1 MPAIPYNP
9 GMRTACVFLLAS
21 VALAAERY
29 QLEPGV
35 ELVYEGKVE
44 GGGGGLN
51 FDSEVRW
58 NFWIVKA
65 NRDGSFRIAMRTRG
79 LAPPRLG
86 LGDLRPDGTYRPLFV
101 DAYTPLPATLFP
113 PLPAAWEN
121 DKASVVMGD
130 TQYAFR
136 RRVEEGRLLFG
147 FTKTSPGDRAYEVS
161 STHTLH
167 FDMQR
172 GLPTRLESRFSQA
185 YGVKSSGRTTI
196 RLVETKRHAPEWMD
210 KFGGEVE
217 ACLRAFRAYE
227 GKFDACRGR
236 PATVDAQTR
245 AAKALLEG
253 ARSRAGHAVV
263 QEQIENLLEG
273 HDDRVKFAREDGAR
287 LAKYLDKAAAEW
299 MASDFTERVHS
310 LKGYRGKVI
319 VLDFW
324 YRECG
329 WCVKAMPQVKAL
341 AKHFAGRPV
350 VVLGANIDP
359 QEEDARFVIRTMALT
374 YPNLKATGLPEK
386 FGIRRY
392 PTVIVIDRR
401 GVVRDYHVGY
411 AADLTERLIRT
422 VEGLLKE

>member
-1 MPAIPYNP
+1 
-9 GMRTACVFLLAS
+9 MRTACVFLLAS

-35 ELVYEGKVE
+35 ELVYEGKME

-58 NFWIVKA
+58 NIWIVMA
-65 NRDGSFRIAMRTRG
+65 NRDGSFRIAMRTQG

-86 LGDLRPDGTYRPLFV
+86 LGDLRSDGTYRPLFV

-113 PLPAAWEN
+113 PLPAAWGD
-121 DKASVVMGD
+121 DKASVVKGD
-130 TQYAFR
+130 TRYAFR
-136 RRVEEGRLLFG
+136 RHVEEGLLRFS
-147 FTKTSPGDRAYEVS
+147 FTKTSPEDRVYEVS

-167 FDMQR
+167 FDAER

-185 YGVKSSGRTTI
+185 YGVKSSGRSTI
-196 RLVETKRHAPEWMD
+196 RLAETKRHAREWME
-210 KFGGEVE
+210 KLGGEVE
-217 ACLRAFRAYE
+217 GCLRAFRAYE
-227 GKFDACRGR
+227 ERFDACKGR
-236 PATVDAQTR
+236 PAAVDAQAQ

-253 ARSRAGHAVV
+253 ALSRSTHAIV
-263 QEQIENLLEG
+263 QEQVKSLLEG
-273 HDDRVKFAREDGAR
+273 HADRVKFAREDGAR
-287 LAKYLDKAAAEW
+287 IAKYLDKPAAEW
-299 MASDFTERVHS
+299 MASDFADRVHS

-324 YRECG
+324 YRGCG

-359 QEEDARFVIRTMALT
+359 EEEDARYVIKTMALT
-374 YPNLKATGLPEK
+374 YPNLKAAALPKK
-386 FGIRRY
+386 FGVSGY
-392 PTVIVIDRR
+392 PTVIVIDRQ

-411 AADLTERLIRT
+411 AADLKERLVRT
-422 VEGLLKE
+422 VEGLLQE

>member
-1 MPAIPYNP
+1 
-9 GMRTACVFLLAS
+9 MRTACVFLLAS

-29 QLEPGV
+29 QLEPGI
-35 ELVYEGKVE
+35 ELVYEGRVE
-44 GGGGGLN
+44 GGGGDLN

-58 NFWIVKA
+58 NIWIVTA

-101 DAYTPLPATLFP
+101 DAYTPLPGALFP
-113 PLPAAWEN
+113 PLPAAWGD
-121 DKASVVMGD
+121 DKASVIKGD

-136 RRVEEGRLLFG
+136 RRLKEGELVFN
-147 FTKTSPGDRAYEVS
+147 FTKTSPADRAYEVS

-167 FDMQR
+167 FDLTR
-172 GLPTRLESRFSQA
+172 GLPTLLESRFSQA
-185 YGVKSSGRTTI
+185 YSVKSSGRTTI
-196 RLVETKRHAPEWMD
+196 RLAETKRHAQEWMD

-217 ACLRAFRAYE
+217 GCLRAFRAYE
-227 GKFDACRGR
+227 EKFDACRGR
-236 PATVDAQTR
+236 PAAVDAQTKAAR
-245 AAKALLEG
+245 AVLQR
-253 ARSRAGHAVV
+253 ARSRASHAIV
-263 QEQIENLLEG
+263 QEQVENLLEG
-273 HDDRVKFAREDGAR
+273 HDDRVKFAREDAAR
-287 LAKYLDKAAAEW
+287 IAKYLDKPAAKW
-299 MASDFTERVHS
+299 MASDFADRVHS
-310 LKGYRGKVI
+310 LEGYRGKVI

-386 FGIRRY
+386 FGVRGY

-401 GVVRDYHVGY
+401 GIVRDYHVGY
-411 AADLTERLIRT
+411 AADLRERLTRT
-422 VEGLLKE
+422 VEGLLQE